1 MPEPADTV
9 PATDRFGNASR
20 ERFTWSRRYAA
31 GAGGVR
37 GLLITMLG
45 DYVRPARKPV
55 PTSAFI
61 DAMGRLG
68 VEGTACRQALMRAAA
83 DGWIVAEREGRY
95 TWWRLTPAFADFL
108 HHGAEKIF
116 GFTSVQTSWD
126 RRWLVVVARAAETN
140 RAGRHLLRTRLR
152 WAGFGALAAGVW
164 ISTHA
169 EQVKEAETILRE
181 AEVFEESQILLSEF
195 LAGGDLA
202 TLVRQAWDLDTMEHE
217 YESFIATYTRQ
228 PTADPIA
235 RLTQLVHAWRQFALQ
250 NPALP
255 KEVLPTGWI
264 GTRAASLFQRQHAK
278 WLADAT
284 REWARISSTA
294 R

>member
-1 MPEPADTV
+1 MPDPDGAPV
-9 PATDRFGNASR
+9 DRFGNASR
-20 ERFTWSRRYAA
+20 ERFAWSRRYAA

-37 GLLITMLG
+37 GLLITILG
-45 DYVRPARKPV
+45 DYVRLARKPV

-61 DAMGRLG
+61 DAMSRLG
-68 VEGTACRQALMRAAA
+68 IEATACRQALVRAAA
-83 DGWIVAEREGRY
+83 DGWVVPEREGRY
-95 TWWRLTPAFADFL
+95 TWWRLTPAFEEFL
-108 HHGAEKIF
+108 RRGAEKIF
-116 GFTSVQTSWD
+116 GFTTVQSSWD

-164 ISTHA
+164 ISSHA
-169 EQVKEAETILRE
+169 EQVKEAEVILRE

-202 TLVRQAWDLDTMEHE
+202 TLVRQAWDLDTMERE
-217 YESFIATYTRQ
+217 YEDFITTYTRQ
-228 PTADPIA
+228 PTADPLA

-255 KEVLPTGWI
+255 KEVLPPGWV
-264 GTRAASLFQRQHAK
+264 GTRAAGLFHRQH
-278 WLADAT
+278 
-284 REWARISSTA
+284 
-294 R
+294 